1 MSRLT
6 APDSRTIVE
15 MTGLVAVVLGLLF
28 VGIEVRQNTA
38 AMQAATLQGLN
49 DSSQEYLLLVAS
61 NPKLIE
67 IQQRAVVEPDSLND
81 IEAQQYFLL
90 ERTRWLRSQNAFH
103 QYQRGT
109 LGEADW
115 VTFEHVICRRD
126 QSSWQSHKSAMATDF
141 VTFVES
147 TCEW

>member
-1 MSRLT
+1 MSQLT
-6 APDSRTIVE
+6 APDTKTILE

-49 DSSQEYLLLVAS
+49 DSSQEYLLSVAS

-67 IQQRAVVEPDSLND
+67 IQQRAVAEPDSLND
-81 IEAQQYFLL
+81 VEAQQYFLL

-109 LGEADW
+109 LSEDDW
-115 VTFEHVICRRD
+115 VTFENVICRRERF
-126 QSSWQSHKSAMATDF
+126 SWQSHKPAVAPRF
-141 VTFVES
+141 AEFVES
-147 TCEW
+147 ICEW